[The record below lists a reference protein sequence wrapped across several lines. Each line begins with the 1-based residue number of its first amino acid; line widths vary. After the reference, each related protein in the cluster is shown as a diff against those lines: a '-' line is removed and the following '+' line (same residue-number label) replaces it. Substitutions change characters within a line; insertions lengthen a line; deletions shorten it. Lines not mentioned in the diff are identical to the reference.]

1 MLLRRTLILIAASST
16 IVIAAALPASAHVT
30 VDPDSAPKGGEI
42 TLGFRVPNEEPTAG
56 TVKVQIF
63 FPGDHPI
70 LGIDPE
76 SVPGWTDTIVT
87 SPLSPPITTDDGTI
101 SSYVSEVTWSGG
113 PIAVGHFQEFHV
125 LAQTLPSDTDQVVF
139 KALQTYADG
148 TIVRWIDP
156 VTAGA
161 PAPDHPTPI
170 LQLTGSSDAGSSAAP
185 TSSIAATAQASPGG
199 STTNAAGNND
209 DNALSVIAL
218 AVGIVGIII
227 GATALVIAR
236 RRTLAASTVST

>member
-1 MLLRRTLILIAASST
+1 MLLRRTLILMAVSFT

-63 FPGDHPI
+63 FPSDHPI

-76 SVPGWTDTIVT
+76 SVPGWTDTTVT
-87 SPLSPPITTDDGTI
+87 SPLNPPVTTDDGTI

-113 PIAVGHFQEFHV
+113 PIAVGHFLEFHV

-170 LQLTGSSDAGSSAAP
+170 LQLTGAGDTASSAASP
-185 TSSIAATAQASPGG
+185 SAIAASAQPSAGA
-199 STTNAAGNND
+199 STTTASGSKNN
-209 DNALSVIAL
+209 NTLSVIAL
-218 AVGIVGIII
+218 AVGIVGILI
-227 GATALVIAR
+227 GATALIIAR
-236 RRTLAASTVST
+236 RRTRAATTVSQ